1 MNIMRDPKV
10 PALLPG
16 GKIGLVAPAGA
27 VKPEQV
33 KEGLQ
38 QLENAGFMPVPAK
51 HAFENNG
58 IVSAPIE
65 QRLSD
70 IHTFLEDDTI
80 SAIWAL
86 RGGYGS
92 MQLLQNL
99 DYRLLSQKP
108 RWIIGF
114 SDLTAFQWAL
124 FNKLKLPSL
133 SGFTLTTQL
142 HSGNPWLQTGLQML
156 AGERKELSAE
166 KFTDNRVEEI
176 IPGGARGTILG
187 GTLTMIAAL
196 CGTSY
201 FKQRRNLIL
210 LLEDVNEP
218 LYRMDRIIQQLDM
231 MGFWKKVS
239 GVILGK
245 FIYGDGELDILP
257 YLLPRLAAG
266 TPVVRGFPY
275 GHYSDSCPMP
285 LGVRAEF
292 ETQPFFLR
300 WRSPVNR

>member
-1 MNIMRDPKV
+1 MRDPKV

-27 VKPEQV
+27 VTPDQV
-33 KEGLQ
+33 KQGLQ
-38 QLENAGFMPVPAK
+38 VLEKNNFTPVLSR
-51 HAFENNG
+51 HAFSNNG
-58 IVSAPIE
+58 IVSAPFE
-65 QRLSD
+65 QRLAD
-70 IHTFLEDDTI
+70 IHSLLKDDSI

-99 DYRLLSQKP
+99 DYRLLAEKP
-108 RWIIGF
+108 RWIVGF

-124 FNKLKLPSL
+124 FNKLRMPSL
-133 SGFTLTTQL
+133 SGLTLTMQL
-142 HSGNPWLQTGLQML
+142 YEDNPWLQTGLQIL
-156 AGERKELSAE
+156 SGERSSLSSELLSKEP
-166 KFTDNRVEEI
+166 VEEI
-176 IPGGARGTILG
+176 IPGRARGTLLG

-196 CGTSY
+196 CGTPF

-231 MGFWKKVS
+231 MGFWKKVR
-239 GVILGK
+239 GVILGR
-245 FIYGDGELDILP
+245 FLYGDGELDILP
-257 YLLPRLAAG
+257 CLLPRLEPD
-266 TPVVRGFPY
+266 TPVVSGFPY
-275 GHYSDSCPMP
+275 GHYADSCPMP
-285 LGVRAEF
+285 LGVQTEF

>member
-1 MNIMRDPKV
+1 MRDPKV
-10 PALLPG
+10 PPLLPG
-16 GKIGLVAPAGA
+16 AKIGLVAPAGA
-27 VKPEQV
+27 VATEQV
-33 KEGLQ
+33 EEGVQ
-38 QLENAGFMPVPAK
+38 VLEKNGFIPVASK
-51 HAFENNG
+51 HAFSNSG
-58 IVSAPIE
+58 IVSAPFK

-70 IHTFLEDDTI
+70 IHTLLQDESV

-99 DYRLLSQKP
+99 DYRLLAEKP
-108 RWIIGF
+108 RWIVGF

-124 FNKLKLPSL
+124 FNKLRMPSL
-133 SGFTLTTQL
+133 SGFTLTMQL
-142 HSGNPWLQTGLQML
+142 YENNPWLQTGLQIL
-156 AGERKELSAE
+156 SGERNSLDAE
-166 KFTDNRVEEI
+166 TFPTKLVEEI
-176 IPGGARGTILG
+176 IPGSARGTLLG
-187 GTLTMIAAL
+187 GTLSMIAAL
-196 CGTSY
+196 CGTPF

-239 GVILGK
+239 GVILGR
-245 FIYGDGELDILP
+245 FLYGEGELDILP
-257 YLLPRLAAG
+257 CLLPRLEVG
-266 TPVVRGFPY
+266 TPVVSGFPY
-275 GHYSDSCPMP
+275 GHYADSCPMP